1 MFPILTKLL
10 GGSSLAAYV
19 VAGLLAAGAL
29 TSAYWYTDHRG
40 YARAQAYYEAK
51 IGAMKAAAATASLR
65 EIERQD
71 AANNAAKQ
79 AEARS
84 IAEMQA
90 ASQSLENRTMELQR
104 EADQDPAAGVPAL
117 GAASVRRINEVR

>member
-1 MFPILTKLL
+1 MFGIITKLL
-10 GGSSLAAYV
+10 GGSSVTAYLV
-19 VAGLLAAGAL
+19 VALISAGAL
-29 TSAYWYTDHRG
+29 GSAYWYIDHRG
-40 YARAQAYYEAK
+40 YARAEAYYEAK
-51 IGAMKAAAATASLR
+51 MAASRAAAATASLR

-104 EADQDPAAGVPAL
+104 EADQDPAAGKPAL
-117 GAASVRRINEVR
+117 GASSVRRINEVR